1 MATLGTHPRAPL
13 AHLRT
18 VPESSNSKE
27 ISVAAAAEFAE
38 GCGDETE
45 ETDMP
50 AWQPGKQ
57 PGAKQRYE
65 SVFRLKT

>member
-18 VPESSNSKE
+18 VPESSNSM
-27 ISVAAAAEFAE
+27 AAAAEFAE
-38 GCGDETE
+38 GCGDEAE